1 MTLKNYTIL
10 YVEDNKD
17 AQEQLKMI
25 LEDDVKE
32 FYQAYNGKEG
42 LALYKE
48 KNPDI
53 ILTDINMPILDG
65 LKMAKE
71 IKDIDSQQPIL
82 IISSF
87 DEKNNLL
94 NAIEIMVDA
103 FITKPID
110 MDILERKLKQVSKTL
125 EHKREMQTKIDTL
138 HNLAHYD
145 TLTNI
150 PNRFL
155 FDIKL
160 DQAISK
166 ATRHNNNVALFF
178 IDLDNFKNIN
188 DAYGHKMGDKI
199 LIHVANNIKKVI
211 RQEDT
216 LARIGGDE
224 FSLIIEDVSDK
235 NYIDILAKKILNS
248 VSTPLKYDNKTIDI
262 SCSIGISI
270 FPLNCSSKDELIDLA
285 DHAMYKAKRGG
296 KKDFSYHS

>member
-1 MTLKNYTIL
+1 MALKNFTIL

-42 LALYKE
+42 LAIYKE

-71 IKDIDSQQPIL
+71 IKDIDSKQPIL

-87 DEKNNLL
+87 DEKDNLL

-110 MDILERKLKQVSKTL
+110 IDILERKLKQVSKTL
-125 EHKREMQTKIDTL
+125 KDRKEIQTKLDTL

-166 ATRHNNNVALFF
+166 ATRHNSNVALFF

-188 DAYGHKMGDKI
+188 DAYGHKMGDKV
-199 LIHVANNIKKVI
+199 LIHVTNNIKKVI

-270 FPLNCSSKDELIDLA
+270 FPLNSSSKDELIDLA
-285 DHAMYKAKRGG
+285 DHAMYKAKKDG